1 MDEKKIK
8 NIEKI
13 RFQKV
18 DIRKF
23 TKKEREDFIKE
34 LRRRKISFRLTPN
47 FVYFDE
53 RYLTKV
59 KDLIPQKH
67 R

>member
-23 TKKEREDFIKE
+23 TKKEKEAFINE
-34 LRRRKISFRLTPN
+34 LRRRKISFRLTQS
-47 FVYFDE
+47 FIYFDE
-53 RYLTKV
+53 RYLAKV
-59 KDLIPQKH
+59 KDLIPTKH

>member
-23 TKKEREDFIKE
+23 TKKEKEAFIKE
-34 LRRRKISFRLTPN
+34 LRKRKISFRLTQN
-47 FVYFDE
+47 FIYFDE
-53 RYLTKV
+53 RYLSKV
-59 KDLIPQKH
+59 KDLIPTKH

>member
-1 MDEKKIK
+1 MDENKIK

-23 TKKEREDFIKE
+23 NKKERESFINE
-34 LRRRKISFRLTPN
+34 LRRRKISFRLTQS
-47 FVYFDE
+47 FIYFDE
-53 RYLTKV
+53 RYLSKV
-59 KDLIPQKH
+59 KDLIPTKH